1 MAAPGISAPPVI
13 LPRVPAHRDGNVLR
27 WLTAF
32 TASLVGDA
40 VWFLALSWAATRA
53 GDPGRAGLVLAAGAV
68 PRAVLMLGGGVIAD
82 RFGPR
87 RIVIGSDLTRCVVMF
102 AAAALLALTTPGLW
116 ALAVVALL
124 FGAVDAVFLPAVGA
138 LPPRITGPDQ
148 LGRLNGMKG
157 IAMRVGNV
165 AGASL
170 GGTAVATGGP
180 SAAFTVAGVLFAVSL
195 VLLAAVRLA
204 PLPPD
209 DHAGKDAS
217 TPWKDLVEG
226 LRYIRGRRV
235 LAALMIVIA
244 VGELGF
250 AGPLNIGLT
259 LLVADRGWGAAGLG
273 WIVSGF
279 GAGAGAASLLLTVR
293 GRLPRAGL
301 AQSCCLG
308 LGAVAVGAFAF
319 VPALPAAVAVAAVVG
334 LVAGL
339 SGALCGALLQTVTDG
354 PYLGRVSSVAALF
367 SLGVAPLSFPLTG
380 AAIGAWGVRPV
391 FVASAAVA
399 AAGAVCGLAAP
410 TLRRAELARRS
421 PA

>member
-1 MAAPGISAPPVI
+1 MTAPATAAPSLSPSRA
-13 LPRVPAHRDGNVLR
+13 PAHRDANVLR
-27 WLTAF
+27 WLAAF

-68 PRAVLMLGGGVIAD
+68 PRAVLMLGGGVLAD

-87 RIVIGSDLTRCVVMF
+87 RIVIGSDLTRCAVMF

-116 ALAVVALL
+116 ALAVVAVL
-124 FGAVDAVFLPAVGA
+124 FGVVDAVFLPAVGA

-148 LGRLNGMKG
+148 LGRLHGMKG

-170 GGTAVATGGP
+170 GGTAVATGGAP
-180 SAAFTVAGVLFAVSL
+180 TAFAVAGVLFAVSL
-195 VLLAAVRLA
+195 VLLLAVRVA

-209 DHAGKDAS
+209 DRAAQAGG
-217 TPWKDLVEG
+217 TPWQELVDG
-226 LRYIRGRRV
+226 LRHIRGRRA
-235 LAALMIVIA
+235 LTALMVVIA

-250 AGPLNIGLT
+250 AGPFNIGLV
-259 LLVADRGWGAAGLG
+259 LVAADRGWGAAGLG

-301 AQSCCLG
+301 AQACCLG
-308 LGAVAVGAFAF
+308 LGAVAVAAFAF
-319 VPALPAAVAVAAVVG
+319 VPALPGAVAVAVVIG

-339 SGALCGALLQTVTDG
+339 SGALCGALLQTLTD
-354 PYLGRVSSVAALF
+354 PVYLGRVSSVAALF
-367 SLGVAPLSFPLTG
+367 SLGVAPMSYPLTG
-380 AAIGAWGVRPV
+380 AAIGAWGPQPV

-399 AAGAVCGLAAP
+399 AAGAVAGLAAP
-410 TLRRAELARRS
+410 ALRRAELARR
-421 PA
+421 PR

>member
-1 MAAPGISAPPVI
+1 MTAPAIAAPPLSPSRA
-13 LPRVPAHRDGNVLR
+13 PAHRDANVLR
-27 WLTAF
+27 WLAAF
-32 TASLVGDA
+32 TASIVGDA

-53 GDPGRAGLVLAAGAV
+53 GDPGRAGLVLAAGSV
-68 PRAVLMLGGGVIAD
+68 PRAALMLGGGVLAD

-87 RIVIGSDLTRCVVMF
+87 RIVIGSDLTRCAVMF

-138 LPPRITGPDQ
+138 LPARITGPDQ
-148 LGRLNGMKG
+148 LGRLHGMKG

-170 GGTAVATGGP
+170 GGTAVAAGGAP
-180 SAAFTVAGVLFAVSL
+180 VAFAAAGVLFSVSL
-195 VLLAAVRLA
+195 VLLVAVRVA

-209 DHAGKDAS
+209 DRAAQADGTA
-217 TPWKDLVEG
+217 WRDLVEG
-226 LRYIRGRRV
+226 LRHIRARRV
-235 LAALMIVIA
+235 LTALMAVIA
-244 VGELGF
+244 IGELGF
-250 AGPLNIGLT
+250 AGPFNIGLA
-259 LLVADRGWGAAGLG
+259 LVAADRGWGAAGLG

-301 AQSCCLG
+301 AQACCLG
-308 LGAVAVGAFAF
+308 LAAVAVAAFAF
-319 VPALPAAVAVAAVVG
+319 VPALPGAVALAVVVG

-339 SGALCGALLQTVTDG
+339 SGALCGALLQTLTD
-354 PYLGRVSSVAALF
+354 PAYLGRVSSVAALF
-367 SLGVAPLSFPLTG
+367 SLGLAPMSYPLTG
-380 AAIGAWGVRPV
+380 AAIGAWGPQPV

-399 AAGAVCGLAAP
+399 AAGAVLGIAAP
-410 TLRRAELARRS
+410 ALRRAELARR
-421 PA
+421 PG

>member
-1 MAAPGISAPPVI
+1 MAAPGISAPP
-13 LPRVPAHRDGNVLR
+13 LAPPGLPAHRDANVLR
-27 WLTAF
+27 WLAAF
-32 TASLVGDA
+32 TASLIGDA
-40 VWFLALSWAATRA
+40 MWFLALSWAATRA

-68 PRAVLMLGGGVIAD
+68 PRAVLMLGGGVLAD

-116 ALAVVALL
+116 ALAVIALL

-138 LPPRITGPDQ
+138 LPPRITGPGQ

-157 IAMRVGNV
+157 IAVRVGGV

-180 SAAFTVAGVLFAVSL
+180 SAAFAAAGTLFAVSL
-195 VLLAAVRLA
+195 ALLAAVRLA

-209 DHAGKDAS
+209 DRGGEGRAG
-217 TPWKDLVEG
+217 TPWKDLTEG
-226 LRYIRGRRV
+226 LRYIRRRRV
-235 LAALMIVIA
+235 LAALMTVIA

-259 LLVADRGWGAAGLG
+259 LLAAERGWGAAGLG

-308 LGAVAVGAFAF
+308 VGAVAVALLAFA
-319 VPALPAAVAVAAVVG
+319 PALPAAVAVAAVVG

-339 SGALCGALLQTVTDG
+339 SGALCGALLQTVTEG

-367 SLGVAPLSFPLTG
+367 SLGIAPLGFPLTG
-380 AAIGAWGVRPV
+380 AAIGVWGARPV

-399 AAGAVCGLAAP
+399 AAGAVLGLAAP
-410 TLRRAELARRS
+410 ALRRAELADR
-421 PA
+421 A